1 MLKEVEWGGQGWKQY
16 LLTDIFYMT
25 NTKSIAQKNV
35 ISDTGII
42 PYVTAASGNNGVCTY
57 IDCPVDWQDKGN
69 CIMIGGKTL
78 TITYQKNDFCSND
91 SHNIAL
97 YLKDEEQ
104 ATRSHYLFMV
114 SALRSSLKNRYSWGN
129 SISMKKIKKE
139 SFYLPVK
146 DGVIDYAFME
156 RFIAEL
162 EAERVRE
169 LEAYME
175 ATGLKDY
182 ILTPAERNVLAG
194 GGKRPF
200 KKFNLRDLFGRS
212 TRGKRLKSA
221 DRVCGILP
229 FVTAGE
235 ANAGISDFVGNDVMI
250 FSSNTVT
257 IDMFGSAKYRNYEY
271 GADDHVAVVHTENVP
286 KLASIYVTAAIHK
299 ASHDG
304 QFSYARNFYA
314 KDADALNIMLPE
326 KDGRP
331 DWCFMERVISAVQKI
346 VVQDLVLYS
355 ERKMLAVKE
364 VVNR

>member
-1 MLKEVEWGGQGWKQY
+1 M
-16 LLTDIFYMT
+16 
-25 NTKSIAQKNV
+25 
-35 ISDTGII
+35 
-42 PYVTAASGNNGVCTY
+42 
-57 IDCPVDWQDKGN
+57 
-69 CIMIGGKTL
+69 
-78 TITYQKNDFCSND
+78 
-91 SHNIAL
+91 
-97 YLKDEEQ
+97 
-104 ATRSHYLFMV
+104 
-114 SALRSSLKNRYSWGN
+114 
-129 SISMKKIKKE
+129 
-139 SFYLPVK
+139 
-146 DGVIDYAFME
+146 
-156 RFIAEL
+156 
-162 EAERVRE
+162 
-169 LEAYME
+169 
-175 ATGLKDY
+175 
-182 ILTPAERNVLAG
+182 
-194 GGKRPF
+194 
-200 KKFNLRDLFGRS
+200 
-212 TRGKRLKSA
+212 
-221 DRVCGILP
+221 P

-299 ASHDG
+299 VSHDG

-331 DWCFMERVISAVQKI
+331 DWRFMERVISAVQKI

>member
-1 MLKEVEWGGQGWKQY
+1 MKEVEWGEFSFRSIFNRIKQGRRLRKEDQIAGDIPFVMAGRTNTGVANY
-16 LLTDIFYMT
+16 ISNPVSMFPENSITMDIFGNAFYR
-25 NTKSIAQKNV
+25 SYSFGAGD
-35 ISDTGII
+35 DTGVYWDEKKEYS
-42 PYVTAASGNNGVCTY
+42 PKVMLFFVVAMQKAVEGNFSY
-57 IDCPVDWQDKGN
+57 
-69 CIMIGGKTL
+69 GK
-78 TITYQKNDFCSND
+78 K
-91 SHNIAL
+91 
-97 YLKDEEQ
+97 
-104 ATRSHYLFMV
+104 
-114 SALRSSLKNRYSWGN
+114 LRSSKSLDFKMR
-129 SISMKKIKKE
+129 
-139 SFYLPVK
+139 LPVK
-146 DGVIDYAFME
+146 DGIIDYAFME

-162 EAERVRE
+162 EAERVKELEAEHVRE

-200 KKFNLRDLFGRS
+200 KKFNLRDLFGSS

-331 DWCFMERVISAVQKI
+331 DWRFMERVISAVQKI